1 MTATITITRAG
12 SDDDEAVLVDAT
24 CDLGESLSLAE
35 ALGLIELAKA
45 TLLGQAS

>member
-12 SDDDEAVLVDAT
+12 DEDESVLVDAT
-24 CDLGESLSLAE
+24 CTEGESLTLAE

-45 TLLGQAS
+45 TLIGQAQ